1 MSVLRVENKILKY
14 KGISYQI
21 SQISS
26 IKIVEIRRN
35 NRRNISLKPLKA
47 YFLLLFFCG
56 FLSAILI
63 ANNSIY
69 SLISI
74 LVACAMLFLVCKLL
88 AQSIKERFKK
98 QHKILKGLSLRM
110 ANGDEPL
117 FLTEDKRLLF
127 NVRDAIYNSI
137 NNTPG
142 NSSVT
147 FENVNIEV
155 TDSNQVEIGNI
166 IGS

>member
-1 MSVLRVENKILKY
+1 MSILRVENKILKY

-35 NRRNISLKPLKA
+35 NRKNISLKPLKG
-47 YFLLLFFCG
+47 YFILLFFCS

-63 ANNSIY
+63 ANDSIY

-74 LVACAMLFLVCKLL
+74 LVACIILFLICKLL
-88 AQSIKERFKK
+88 LQSIKERFKK

-117 FLTEDKRLLF
+117 FLAEDKKLLF

-155 TDSNQVEIGNI
+155 TDSDKVEIGNI
-166 IGS
+166 ISN